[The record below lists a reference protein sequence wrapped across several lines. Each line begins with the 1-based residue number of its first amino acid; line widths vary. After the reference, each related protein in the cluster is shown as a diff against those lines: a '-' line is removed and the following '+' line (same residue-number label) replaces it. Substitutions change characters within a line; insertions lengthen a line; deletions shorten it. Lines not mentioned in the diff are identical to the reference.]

1 MTGNGLEWC
10 NDWYGS
16 YSSNKQS
23 NPMGPTE
30 GVDKVCRG
38 INAASVDDRI
48 FSRHHMTPDSRYYVT
63 FRLAHDVNK

>member
-1 MTGNGLEWC
+1 
-10 NDWYGS
+10 
-16 YSSNKQS
+16 
-23 NPMGPTE
+23 MGPTE

-38 INAASVDDRI
+38 ISAASVDDRI